1 MRIGVVGAGAL
12 GFHHVRIL
20 REMTGASFTGF
31 YEPDALR
38 AAHVAAEL
46 SVTAHPTLGALLAA
60 CDAVSV
66 AAATTAHHA
75 VAMAAIA
82 AGKPLFIEKP
92 ITATLAEA
100 DALLA
105 AAEARG
111 VTVQVGHG
119 ERVNRAV
126 RAAWPTIAD
135 PRFIECTRF
144 APFTAR
150 GADVSVVLDL
160 MVHDLDLVLAMVA
173 SSVVRVDAVGTSVIA
188 RTIDL
193 ANARLTFA
201 NGAVATLSTSRVAAV
216 RERRIRIVQPTG
228 LLALDLAAGTAT
240 FHRLRTDVDRAAL
253 ATSKEALAL
262 SAFAESV
269 PLDAPTGEP
278 LRLEF
283 AAWLALLRG
292 DAPGLVSG
300 AQGRAVLALALQIMD
315 TIGHGAATG
324 A

>member
-20 REMTGASFTGF
+20 REMTGASFAGF
-31 YEPDALR
+31 FEPDAAR

-46 SVTAHPTLGALLAA
+46 AIAPHPSLDALLAV

-82 AGKPLFIEKP
+82 AGKHLFIEKP

-105 AAEARG
+105 AAGARG
-111 VTVQVGHG
+111 LTVQVGHG

-126 RAAWPTIAD
+126 RAAWPVLAG

-160 MVHDLDLVLAMVA
+160 MVHDLDLVLAMVGRP
-173 SSVVRVDAVGTSVIA
+173 VTRVDAVGTAVIA
-188 RTIDL
+188 PTIDM
-193 ANARLTFA
+193 ANARLTFD
-201 NGAVATLSTSRVAAV
+201 NGAVATLSTSRVALA

-228 LLALDLAAGTAT
+228 LIALDLAEGTGT
-240 FHRLRTDVDRAAL
+240 FHRLRDDVDRATL
-253 ATSKEALAL
+253 ATSKEALPL
-262 SAFAESV
+262 SAFSESV
-269 PLDAPTGEP
+269 RLDAPTGEP

-283 AAWLALLRG
+283 SAWLALLRG
-292 DAPGLVSG
+292 EGPGLVSG
-300 AQGRAVLALALQIMD
+300 AEGRAALAVALEIMD
-315 TIGHGAATG
+315 AIGAGASAG